1 MSERALATAQK
12 QSTAPAAPSH
22 GAILQREF
30 AYGNHAKAGG
40 EYAECSK
47 TTLGLQRKLT
57 IGASSDPL
65 ELEADRVAEAVVS
78 GRSVAT
84 RPSTGPLA
92 VQRQEMEK
100 PREQPQFP
108 AQETSETEKF
118 QKGGL
123 AAAGEF
129 FRRFWDQF
137 SNSEEGKRILA
148 KNERDLQPILKFF
161 KDFAD
166 SIFGKTAPG
175 AGGSAAAKSGRD
187 TSSNPVNSPS
197 TAGPAPYAAKDEKL
211 FSLELKWDFVT
222 PPSGMTLKTPW
233 LDSPEIPLGPTPSTP
248 TPAPPKAP
256 LPFKMAPKIPR
267 ICTPAD
273 PQGDQ
278 GEADARSAFIFWWLQ
293 QNQQAAEKRAQEILD
308 QSKLRAPPKFA
319 PSAVKPLFKREAGA
333 KAIPDPQPVEAG
345 LRSPGKPLDP
355 ATRAFMEQRFGYDFS
370 QVRVHTDSKAAES
383 ARALNAMAY
392 TFGRDVVFG
401 PGRYSPM
408 TSSGTKLLAH
418 ELTHV
423 VQQTG
428 SKANL
433 SGPTDRNGEPSAI
446 ARNNPSP
453 AQRFGPTSGFLV
465 QRSPDTQGDT
475 PTYGSL
481 SPRKPDPN
489 LVRERVELKKAGGSW
504 VEIAAGGEQKPANG
518 AYSFALRDGR
528 MYGSRFGHLE
538 ASGGGRVR
546 FVGDI
551 QFNNG
556 TLERWDAG
564 SGSYKPVES
573 FVEEIAAEAK
583 KNGLDLEFD
592 RDPQKSKF
600 RPLAPEAKSGQRQL
614 PVIQGKGDAK
624 AEPPGKGAQAPAG
637 AASQAAGGGGMQP
650 SAAQPLSAVTQEMR
664 AGARDIAQELGKSF
678 RLMRVARVLTS
689 ILRVVEFAGN
699 LVMVYQSISM
709 AQRGLAGEGFILTDK
724 IKESEDLRDKANALG
739 AEYPAYSDW
748 VQSMGFP
755 IYVAA
760 VDADSIESLVMQLS
774 ELGSLISEQWVDLRK
789 QSKRV
794 KSALKEVTAKRQ
806 AAKKILDDPV
816 ALAALDHGGS
826 TLNSATVLAA
836 DMDLSRIESALMQ
849 TDKAWDSVIS
859 KMNADIDFVAAW
871 HSWLQDV
878 GVASGKLKPTPTIS
892 VSAGELKEL
901 SKAQKPQDG
910 LKLT

>member
-84 RPSTGPLA
+84 RPGTGPLA

-108 AQETSETEKF
+108 AQETSETEKL

-308 QSKLRAPPKFA
+308 QSKLREPPKFA
-319 PSAVKPLFKREAGA
+319 PSVLKPLFKREPGA
-333 KAIPDPQPVEAG
+333 EAISDPQIVEAG
-345 LRSPGKPLDP
+345 LRSPGEPLDP
-355 ATRAFMEQRFGYDFS
+355 ATRAFMEPRFGYDFS
-370 QVRVHTDSKAAES
+370 HVRVHTDSKAVES

-401 PGRYSPM
+401 PGKFAPASP
-408 TSSGTKLLAH
+408 SGQRLIAH
-418 ELTHV
+418 ELAHV
-423 VQQTG
+423 VQQ
-428 SKANL
+428 
-433 SGPTDRNGEPSAI
+433 SGADGTRELQRQQTAGPAATPSAQPVGDAIKPEIEGLLKAFASASGTAAKNAI
-446 ARNNPSP
+446 AMQAVQMIIRAYGISTKGINAMRFNPNLKPSHSGETGTVEGNKQ
-453 AQRFGPTSGFLV
+453 ASEIEFGPSAFDEGFEWLV
-465 QRSPDTQGDT
+465 HVVAHEVEHVRQNLIG
-475 PTYGSL
+475 TYHRGNEDEPVSEFL
-481 SPRKPDPN
+481 
-489 LVRERVELKKAGGSW
+489 
-504 VEIAAGGEQKPANG
+504 
-518 AYSFALRDGR
+518 AYNSMVLQ
-528 MYGSRFGHLE
+528 
-538 ASGGGRVR
+538 VQT
-546 FVGDI
+546 V
-551 QFNNG
+551 
-556 TLERWDAG
+556 
-564 SGSYKPVES
+564 P
-573 FVEEIAAEAK
+573 
-583 KNGLDLEFD
+583 
-592 RDPQKSKF
+592 
-600 RPLAPEAKSGQRQL
+600 
-614 PVIQGKGDAK
+614 
-624 AEPPGKGAQAPAG
+624 APAG
-637 AASQAAGGGGMQP
+637 KGFLGG
-650 SAAQPLSAVTQEMR
+650 LI
-664 AGARDIAQELGKSF
+664 AGAGKGPPALPALPPE
-678 RLMRVARVLTS
+678 RLA
-689 ILRVVEFAGN
+689 
-699 LVMVYQSISM
+699 SM
-709 AQRGLAGEGFILTDK
+709 AERALLEFGKMPAADQQKYRPELA
-724 IKESEDLRDKANALG
+724 SARDKLFDRLKNEAPRALRP
-739 AEYPAYSDW
+739 PAKYSPEWAGWYDDQIPTSDPFTMEFLDW
-748 VQSMGFP
+748 SESRKSPWVKVKAIWKQFD
-755 IYVAA
+755 AA
-760 VDADSIESLVMQLS
+760 F
-774 ELGSLISEQWVDLRK
+774 
-789 QSKRV
+789 
-794 KSALKEVTAKRQ
+794 
-806 AAKKILDDPV
+806 KI
-816 ALAALDHGGS
+816 H
-826 TLNSATVLAA
+826 
-836 DMDLSRIESALMQ
+836 
-849 TDKAWDSVIS
+849 
-859 KMNADIDFVAAW
+859 
-871 HSWLQDV
+871 
-878 GVASGKLKPTPTIS
+878 
-892 VSAGELKEL
+892 
-901 SKAQKPQDG
+901 
-910 LKLT
+910 